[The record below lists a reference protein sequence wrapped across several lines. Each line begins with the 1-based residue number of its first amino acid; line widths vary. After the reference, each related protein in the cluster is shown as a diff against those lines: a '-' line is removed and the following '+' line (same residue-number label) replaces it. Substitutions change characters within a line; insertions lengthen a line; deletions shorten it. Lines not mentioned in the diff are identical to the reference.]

1 MDLKFDFSIH
11 TSVREM
17 YVNALTVSIPR
28 YNDIKANKEALIK
41 GVRVFDIP
49 GSDIDAIRR
58 VE

>member
-1 MDLKFDFSIH
+1 
-11 TSVREM
+11 M